1 MFFGE
6 VSTVER
12 IIIHSDMNSCYAS
25 IECSLNPELNGKPV
39 AVGGRKEDRHGIIL
53 AKNEEAKKY
62 GVKTGEVIWQ
72 AQRKCPELVIVP
84 PHFDIY
90 MKYSRLAS
98 QIYSDYSDRI
108 EPMGLDEVWCDLT
121 GYAKTYEEA
130 KAIADEIRSR
140 FKDELGITV
149 SIGISFNKIF
159 AKLCSDLAGRDEVY
173 TVTPDSFKEKLW
185 KLPVS
190 SMLGIG
196 RKTAVQLKNYCINTI
211 GDLAASD
218 SEWLRSVFGVCGIDM
233 YRNANGLDMSPV
245 AKYGEYPEVKSVG
258 HGVTC
263 KEDLTDNDQ
272 VWRVFLSLSQ
282 LVAKKLK
289 SEKMIASGVQI
300 SVRDNQLVTRQFQCE
315 MSISTRSAFEI
326 ATAAFSLFEKQYTW
340 RNNVRALSV
349 RAINLEDEDTPLQL
363 DLYNDYRKHDRQ
375 MKIEDTVLDLRRRFG
390 ENAIKNCCLMLED
403 KIPGESDNKPTPFMR
418 DFRKGEKK

>member
-1 MFFGE
+1 M
-6 VSTVER
+6 ER

-98 QIYSDYSDRI
+98 QIYADYSDRI

-190 SMLGIG
+190 SMMGIG

-211 GDLAASD
+211 GDLAVSD

-233 YRNANGLDMSPV
+233 YRNANGLDM
-245 AKYGEYPEVKSVG
+245 
-258 HGVTC
+258 
-263 KEDLTDNDQ
+263 D
-272 VWRVFLSLSQ
+272 
-282 LVAKKLK
+282 
-289 SEKMIASGVQI
+289 
-300 SVRDNQLVTRQFQCE
+300 
-315 MSISTRSAFEI
+315 
-326 ATAAFSLFEKQYTW
+326 
-340 RNNVRALSV
+340 RN
-349 RAINLEDEDTPLQL
+349 
-363 DLYNDYRKHDRQ
+363 
-375 MKIEDTVLDLRRRFG
+375 
-390 ENAIKNCCLMLED
+390 
-403 KIPGESDNKPTPFMR
+403 
-418 DFRKGEKK
+418 